1 MRRLIGRR
9 DFRCG
14 AFSGFDAHSCQARFT
29 SMNGHHQA
37 TSVGPKSANMR
48 HRLDGQSPT
57 NCFTLRLCRCCSL
70 LQMPLMIRQ
79 QPGRAVA
86 FGIMSMPVLGE
97 MAKMKALAYAGKS
110 PAER

>member
-1 MRRLIGRR
+1 MSAQGQTEKSGRATGKSALPSITDIVR
-9 DFRCG
+9 
-14 AFSGFDAHSCQARFT
+14 QAR
-29 SMNGHHQA
+29 Q
-37 TSVGPKSANMR
+37 VRKSANMR

-70 LQMPLMIRQ
+70 LQMPLIIRQ
-79 QPGRAVA
+79 QPGRSVA

>member
-37 TSVGPKSANMR
+37 TSVGPKSAMCG
-48 HRLDGQSPT
+48 RLR
-57 NCFTLRLCRCCSL
+57 F
-70 LQMPLMIRQ
+70 
-79 QPGRAVA
+79 
-86 FGIMSMPVLGE
+86 
-97 MAKMKALAYAGKS
+97 GKS
-110 PAER
+110 FLHGFAALVVAAMCSAF

>member
-1 MRRLIGRR
+1 MR
-9 DFRCG
+9 
-14 AFSGFDAHSCQARFT
+14 
-29 SMNGHHQA
+29 
-37 TSVGPKSANMR
+37 KSRIEYKWSDLAQRADVTADMVNRQQRANMR

-70 LQMPLMIRQ
+70 LQMPLIIRR
-79 QPGRAVA
+79 QPGRSVA

>member
-1 MRRLIGRR
+1 
-9 DFRCG
+9 
-14 AFSGFDAHSCQARFT
+14 
-29 SMNGHHQA
+29 
-37 TSVGPKSANMR
+37 MR

-57 NCFTLRLCRCCSL
+57 NYFTLRL
-70 LQMPLMIRQ
+70 
-79 QPGRAVA
+79 A